1 MPNKRWRIAPHDPGR
16 VADLAGA
23 MRVPPLVAQLL
34 IGRGLTEPT
43 RAREFLDAKL
53 TLLRDPGELP
63 GATEAARRLVAAV
76 RDGRRIVVYG
86 DYDVDGMSATA
97 ILWQC
102 LKLLGGD
109 VGYYVPNRLDEG
121 YGLNDDALRTLAEQG
136 AKLVVTVDCGIASTA
151 EAKTAQDL
159 GLELIITDHHEFAAQ
174 LPDAA
179 ALVHPRLPGYTYPF
193 GGLSGAGVALKVA
206 WAACQEASQS
216 QKVGESMRAFLMQAV
231 GLAALGT
238 VADVVPLTDENRV
251 LVRHGLA
258 SLKQRPGAGLAALMK
273 CTGLDKKPKLD
284 AEDVAFTIG
293 PRLNAAG
300 RLGQA
305 LLGVELLTTAS
316 PQRAQDLAEY
326 INELNSSRQSL
337 ERSILLAASK
347 QVKEQFDPEH
357 NSALVLAGRGWHV
370 GVIGIVAGKLAEKHH
385 RPVVMLAL
393 DELGARPAVGSARS
407 IRGFDLHRA
416 LGACSQHLV
425 GFGGHAAAAGLKIEE
440 RSIDDFRADLCEH
453 ATGEIS
459 DEMLLPELHVD
470 GEAALASLTYEAVS
484 QIDQLGPFGQG
495 HPRPVFCTSDA
506 MLAEPPKRIGGGGHH
521 LSLRLTQHGH
531 KMRAVAFG
539 GGDWAEE
546 LAEVEGPLSLAFQP
560 IINTFQGRRT
570 VELQVIDWRVGSPQ
584 LVGS

>member
-1 MPNKRWRIAPHDPGR
+1 MPQKRWRIQPHDPGR
-16 VADLAGA
+16 VADLARA
-23 MRVPPLVAQLL
+23 LRVPPLVAQLL
-34 IGRGLTEPT
+34 IGRGWSEPA
-43 RAREFLDAKL
+43 RAREFLEAKL
-53 TLLRDPGELP
+53 NSLREPGELP
-63 GATEAARRLVAAV
+63 GAALAAQRLVAAV

-86 DYDVDGMSATA
+86 DYDVDGMSAAA

-109 VGYYVPNRLDEG
+109 VGFYVPNRLDEG
-121 YGLNDDALRTLAEQG
+121 YGLNDEALRNLAQQG
-136 AKLVVTVDCGIASTA
+136 AKLIVTVDCGIASAA
-151 EAKTAQDL
+151 EAQTARQL
-159 GLELIITDHHEFAAQ
+159 GLELIITDHHEFGPA
-174 LPDAA
+174 LPEAA
-179 ALVHPRLPGYTYPF
+179 ALVHPRLPGHAYPF

-206 WAACQEASQS
+206 WAACQEAGQAK
-216 QKVGESMRAFLMQAV
+216 KVGESMRSFLMQAV
-231 GLAALGT
+231 GLAALGA

-251 LVRHGLA
+251 LVRHGLV
-258 SLKQRPGAGLAALMK
+258 SLKQRPSVGLAALMK
-273 CTGLDKKPKLD
+273 CTGLDKKPRLD
-284 AEDVAFTIG
+284 AEDVAFTLG

-305 LLGVELLTTAS
+305 QLGVELLTTAS
-316 PQRAQDLAEY
+316 PDRARDLAEY
-326 INELNSSRQSL
+326 IDQLNGSRQSL

-416 LGACSQHLV
+416 LDACSHHLV

-440 RSIDDFRADLCEH
+440 RAIDDFRADLCEH
-453 ATGEIS
+453 AAGEI
-459 DEMLLPELHVD
+459 DRDMLLPELTID

-484 QIDQLGPFGQG
+484 QIDQLGPFGHG
-495 HPRPVFCTSDA
+495 HPRPLFCTSDA
-506 MLAEPPKRIGGGGHH
+506 ELVEPPKRIGGGGHH
-521 LSLRLTQHGH
+521 LSLRLAQHGH

-539 GGDWAEE
+539 GGDWADE
-546 LAEVEGPLSLAFQP
+546 LAEVDGPLSLAFQP
-560 IINTFQGRRT
+560 IINTFQGRNT

-584 LVGS
+584 LVG

>member
-1 MPNKRWRIAPHDPGR
+1 MPSKRWRIQPHDPGR
-16 VADLAGA
+16 VADLARQ
-23 MRVPPLVAQLL
+23 MNVPPLVAQLL
-34 IGRGLTEPT
+34 IGRGLSEPA
-43 RAREFLDAKL
+43 RAREFLEAKL
-53 TLLRDPGELP
+53 SSLREPALLP
-63 GATEAARRLVAAV
+63 GAGDAAKRLLAAV

-109 VGYYVPNRLDEG
+109 VGFYVPNRLDEG
-121 YGLNDDALRTLAEQG
+121 YGLNNEALQTLAQQG
-136 AKLVVTVDCGIASTA
+136 ARLVVTVDCGIASPVEA
-151 EAKTAQDL
+151 EAAAAL
-159 GLELIITDHHEFAAQ
+159 GIELVITDHHEFGPQ
-174 LPDAA
+174 LPRAA
-179 ALVHPRLPGYTYPF
+179 ALVHPRLPGHAYPF
-193 GGLSGAGVALKVA
+193 GGLSGAGVAFKLA
-206 WAACQEASQS
+206 WAVCQEASQS
-216 QKVGESMRAFLMQAV
+216 QKVGEAMKAFLMQAV

-238 VADVVPLTDENRV
+238 VADVVPLTDENRT
-251 LVRHGLA
+251 LVRHGLV
-258 SLKQRPGAGLAALMK
+258 SLKQRPSVGLAALMK
-273 CTGLDKKPKLD
+273 CTQLDKKPRFD
-284 AEDVAFTIG
+284 AEDIAFTLG

-305 LLGVELLTTAS
+305 QLGVELLITAS
-316 PQRAQDLAEY
+316 AQRAQDLAEY

-416 LGACSQHLV
+416 LDACSQHLV

-440 RSIDDFRADLCEH
+440 QAIDDFRADLCEH
-453 ATGEIS
+453 AAGEIR
-459 DEMLLPELHVD
+459 DDMLLPELHID
-470 GEAALASLTYEAVS
+470 GEAPLASLTFEAVN

-506 MLAEPPKRIGGGGHH
+506 ALAEPPKRIGGGGHH
-521 LSLRLTQHGH
+521 LSLRLTQRGH

-539 GGDWAEE
+539 GGEWADE
-546 LAEVEGPLSLAFQP
+546 LAEVDGPLSLAFQP
-560 IINTFQGRRT
+560 IINNFQGRST
-570 VELQVIDWRVGSPQ
+570 VELQIVDWRVGSPE
-584 LVGS
+584 LVTK